1 VTKAVEAP
9 VSAHETV
16 TRPRPGEWI
25 ITVLLLAFFAAGYLL
40 AEDFPFRA
48 ALFPQMVAVL
58 GFVLSVFR
66 ILGLIRQT
74 VRGRRAPVSTPAVAP
89 TPDAAGESP
98 PAATAPP
105 AAAAPAA
112 AAVPAAA
119 GTGATAATAATGDTG
134 TAGEGPAADR
144 LVSNLEIVDDDI
156 EDDASMEY
164 VFATAGGR
172 AWLAALSWI
181 VAFFVAFFV
190 LGAFVSVPLFAFLY
204 LRFSGRASW
213 LAAGI
218 YAAVTGV
225 LIYLVFQQLVFI
237 PLPTGYIPF
246 LQL

>member
-1 VTKAVEAP
+1 MTKAVEAP
-9 VSAHETV
+9 VSEKETV
-16 TRPRPGEWI
+16 TRPRPGEWF
-25 ITVLLLAFFAAGYLL
+25 ITGCLLAFFAAGYLL

-48 ALFPQMVAVL
+48 ALFPQMVSVL
-58 GFVLSVFR
+58 GIVLSVFR
-66 ILGLIRQT
+66 ILALIRQT
-74 VRGRRAPVSTPAVAP
+74 VRARRAPRSAPVVAP
-89 TPDAAGESP
+89 VEAASVVNP
-98 PAATAPP
+98 PP
-105 AAAAPAA
+105 AAAPADAPVAA
-112 AAVPAAA
+112 SAT
-119 GTGATAATAATGDTG
+119 GTGATAVPVDAG
-134 TAGEGPAADR
+134 TAGDEPAADR

-190 LGAFVSVPLFAFLY
+190 LGAFVSVPLFAFFY

-246 LQL
+246 LQF